1 MPARPAIASGGF
13 VIAYSRG
20 AAAYRQVEAQSR
32 SPLELVVMLY
42 DGALARLTEAGAAA
56 ARGDLRARGTAVS
69 KALAI
74 IASLQETL
82 NVEAGGTVAVEL
94 DRLYAYAS
102 QRLLDVT
109 LKQDTSGIHEVHRL
123 LSQLRDAWQQIAQD
137 AS

>member
-1 MPARPAIASGGF
+1 

-42 DGALARLTEAGAAA
+42 DGALTRLTEAAAA
-56 ARGDLRARGTAVS
+56 GARGDLHARGTAIS

-74 IASLQETL
+74 ISALQETL
-82 NVEAGGTVAVEL
+82 NVQAGGTVAEEL
-94 DRLYAYAS
+94 DRLYTYAS
-102 QRLLDVT
+102 HRLLDVT
-109 LKQDTSGIHEVHRL
+109 LKQDVSGIHEVHRL
-123 LSQLRDAWQQIAQD
+123 LSGLRDAWQQIAQAE